1 MFFAVITYSFMDM
14 LHLITAAHNLPIRM
28 AVQNPFLGQGWSIIA
43 AACTMTLQLLVML
56 ACRVLVSTLLAYGAV
71 ILLHQLMRGVQAT
84 ALLMQLPTLQGLAVA
99 MRLGG
104 KLAGP
109 AGAAAAAAAPAA
121 AAQAG
126 TTAAAAVLGTGAI
139 SSSSSG
145 RLLGVATASL
155 RGRTAAAAA
164 KVAAGLGLDAAGTTA
179 AAGVLRGWLLPWH
192 AQLLSLHF
200 LCEDLVM
207 LTCARLVW
215 ETQEF
220 VFDHVWRL
228 LGLCVI
234 EAHALFES
242 VATAA
247 AMMVMSG
254 ASAEAAL
261 ARFRQLWPL
270 QRQRRGAGANARDA
284 DDQRVQAQ
292 VFIQAPADMG
302 QAAEALRT
310 LADELEQLGVHPPMG
325 GWGAAAIGGGGSRS
339 RRMRQLLGQHWPSPL
354 ALPFDAEQLQSE
366 LGLEVPRGF
375 VCPITQDIMRLPA
388 LLISSNVAVPATY
401 DRDAISRWLEGNR
414 WVLTQL

>member
-1 MFFAVITYSFMDM
+1 M
-14 LHLITAAHNLPIRM
+14 LYLVTAMHRLPARI
-28 AVQNPFLGQGWSIIA
+28 AIQNPFLGQGWSIIA
-43 AACTMTLQLLVML
+43 AACTMILQLHVML
-56 ACRVLVSTLLAYGAV
+56 ACRALVSTLLAYGAV
-71 ILLHQLMRGVQAT
+71 MLLHQLMRGVQAT
-84 ALLMQLPTLQGLAVA
+84 ALLMQLPTLQGLAIA

-104 KLAGP
+104 KLAAP
-109 AGAAAAAAAPAA
+109 AGTAAAATAA

-126 TTAAAAVLGTGAI
+126 TTAAATAAAALGTGTI
-139 SSSSSG
+139 SSSSSSVG
-145 RLLGVATASL
+145 MLGAATAGL
-155 RGRTAAAAA
+155 RGHTAAARAAAA
-164 KVAAGLGLDAAGTTA
+164 KVAAGLWLDTAGTTA

-192 AQLLSLHF
+192 AQLLSLHY

-207 LTCARLVW
+207 LTFARLVW
-215 ETQEF
+215 ETQEV

-228 LGLCVI
+228 LGLCFL
-234 EAHALFES
+234 EAHALLES
-242 VATAA
+242 LATSA

-254 ASAEAAL
+254 ASAGAAL

-270 QRQRRGAGANARDA
+270 QRQRRGAGNARDA

-310 LADELEQLGVHPPMG
+310 LADELEQLGVHPPLG
-325 GWGAAAIGGGGSRS
+325 GWGVGAIGGGDGVGRS
-339 RRMRQLLGQHWPSPL
+339 RRMRQLMGQHWPAPL
-354 ALPFDAEQLQSE
+354 VLPFDAEQLQSE

-388 LLISSNVAVPATY
+388 LLISSSVAVPATY

-414 WVLTQL
+414 WVLTSWKLDL